1 MFLYQD
7 WVLLTQPL
15 FISWSDFEWLQ
26 KYHTSLEY
34 TSKRRMLAYNHLK
47 SVSDYFFWHFLT
59 IFNKNTHNQFLT
71 IFIKKIIYITRFL
84 FTKYSWTTA
93 KLKSKWWTKTK
104 TLHWHVISFNLEKL
118 TRTNTEINNGK
129 IWHLFFFQNI
139 LEVFLKTTVL

>member
-1 MFLYQD
+1 MTIISQNWPEPILEPKFLHTKGSSLFLYQD

-59 IFNKNTHNQFLT
+59 IFSKNTHDQFLT
-71 IFIKKIIYITRFL
+71 IFIQKIIYIGGFL
-84 FTKYSWTTA
+84 STKYSWTTA

-104 TLHWHVISFNLEKL
+104 ISSM
-118 TRTNTEINNGK
+118 TC
-129 IWHLFFFQNI
+129 HFF
-139 LEVFLKTTVL
+139 